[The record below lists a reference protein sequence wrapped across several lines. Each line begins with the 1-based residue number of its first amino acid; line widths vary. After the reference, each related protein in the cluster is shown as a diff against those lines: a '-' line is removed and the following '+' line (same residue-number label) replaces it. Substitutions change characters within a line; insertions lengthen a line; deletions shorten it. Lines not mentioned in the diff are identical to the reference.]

1 MLKKYIHISFR
12 FIKLELNKK
21 SPGDSISNLGD
32 GEGSFDDGL
41 LPPVMIHFFN
51 EMRSSLNLFYDCVE
65 RLNDCEFPKPLIY
78 LEMISDIE
86 F

>member
-51 EMRSSLNLFYDCVE
+51 ITVKNAVFSKFVL
-65 RLNDCEFPKPLIY
+65 
-78 LEMISDIE
+78 
-86 F
+86 